1 MRVLG
6 KKLRVHN
13 ENESSEGGNEIQIEN
28 ETPNFQAWGRGFPY
42 PVPFITIVRDSS
54 NFHGEK
60 MRVENENESSEGG
73 NEIEIENVTP
83 NYKEQEAMENFVFPD
98 EIKTMLMSKCMNW

>member
-1 MRVLG
+1 
-6 KKLRVHN
+6 
-13 ENESSEGGNEIQIEN
+13 
-28 ETPNFQAWGRGFPY
+28 
-42 PVPFITIVRDSS
+42 
-54 NFHGEK
+54 

-98 EIKTMLMSKCMNW
+98 EIKTMLMSKCMN